1 MRTNLVG
8 IVVCLIC
15 AGSAFAESQPQAV
28 PTFHCVGLYWSP
40 EDGAQDNVC
49 RVRYRQVGAPQWREA
64 LPLWFDGRQSPALPP
79 ERWRQ
84 YRGSIVNLT
93 PGTQYEIELSLQT
106 TGRHASISVQTW
118 SEDFPIARTVPV
130 RNSVTPLIVD
140 QSGSPDGYV
149 LYAPAPGRGTPATTI
164 DVMSQHA
171 QCVEVRASYV
181 ILRGLTLK
189 NAQQDGIRLF
199 ENCHDIVIENCDIS
213 GWGRI
218 AEDGWGRDYDG
229 AIYSKDRALKRVI
242 IQRNYLHHPRSNSNN
257 WRQSRSLPGQAPSSH
272 PQGPQTVV
280 FWDSEG
286 NHVIRY
292 NTVDSDDEHYYNDC
306 FGAGSNFSVRGFP
319 NRDSDIYGNFL
330 SHCWDDAIESE
341 GANCNVRIWGNYTT
355 ESLTSIACASV
366 SLGPLYVWRNVSG
379 VMRETPDRWTGGF
392 LKTSDNMGGGR
403 IFVFHNTIL
412 QPPRPPE
419 AGPETAGASQGLGWG
434 GAIVN
439 VTSRNNILHVT
450 RNAIRNQKG
459 DSLGDYDYDLYSG
472 RSAIPAGQ
480 ELHGIKGEP
489 IYAEGSGLQ
498 DGKGQFFLSPT
509 SPGYDA
515 ALRLPNFND
524 DLLGQGPDIGT
535 HEAGTPPME
544 FGVDAYRPQ
553 GPPSS
558 ETVHE
563 KPVQRG
569 MGLGSPTQNSALE
582 GPFQPMNHRQDADAT
597 RLHGQDARAT
607 PHAPSEIAADALAAR
622 HSIKPGEVWP
632 DDRGRHIQAHG
643 GGILKQGDTF
653 YWFGEDRARDNERG
667 RRYVSCYSSKNL
679 TDWTFRNQ
687 VLKLA
692 DPENFGP
699 AWVLE
704 RPKVFYNA
712 KTKQY
717 VMYMHIDGPAPGT
730 RGGYQLARVG
740 VATCATVDG
749 DYKYLRS
756 FRPLGQESRDI
767 GQFIDDDGSA
777 YLIFE
782 DRPAQGFHI
791 ARLSDDYLTVEKD
804 VCLIR
809 APLEGGAV
817 VHFDG
822 LYYVVGSALT
832 GWRPNPNK
840 YATATSLAGPWSEF
854 QDIAPPETN
863 TYGSQSTMLV
873 KVVGT
878 KTTTVIFLGDIWKPR
893 AQWDSCYL
901 WMPLE
906 IGQGKLRL
914 PEPHEWTIDIETG
927 ETTIGR

>member
-1 MRTNLVG
+1 MRTHLIG
-8 IVVCLIC
+8 LAVCLVC
-15 AGSAFAESQPQAV
+15 AGLSFGESQPQAV

-40 EDGAQDNVC
+40 EDGTPENIC
-49 RVRYRQVGAPQWREA
+49 RVRYRATGSDSWREA
-64 LPLWFDGRQSPALPP
+64 MPLWFDGRQSQDLPADRL
-79 ERWRQ
+79 RQ

-93 PGTQYEIELSLQT
+93 PGTQYEVELSLEK
-106 TGRHASISVQTW
+106 TGRRATLSVRTW
-118 SEDFPIARTVPV
+118 SEVFPVARTVAVPD
-130 RNSVTPLIVD
+130 RNTPLVVD
-140 QSGSPDGYV
+140 QSGTPDGYV
-149 LYAPAPGRGTPATTI
+149 LYTPAPSRVTAAATI
-164 DVMSQHA
+164 DVANQHP

-189 NAQQDGIRLF
+189 NAQQHGLRLF
-199 ENCHDIVIENCDIS
+199 ANCHDIVIEGCDIS
-213 GWGRI
+213 GWGRS
-218 AEDGWGRDYDG
+218 AQDGWGVDYDS
-229 AIYSKDRALKRVI
+229 AVYSRDHTIQRVI
-242 IQRNYLHHPRSNSNN
+242 VQRNYLHHPRSNSNN
-257 WRQSRSLPGQAPSSH
+257 WRQSRRIGDQRESSH
-272 PQGPQTVV
+272 PQGPQIICL
-280 FWDSEG
+280 WDSEG
-286 NHVIRY
+286 NHVFRY
-292 NTVDSDDEHYYNDC
+292 NTVDSDDTHYYNDI
-306 FGAGSNFSVRGFP
+306 FGAGHNFSVQGFP
-319 NRDSDIYGNFL
+319 NCDSDIYGNLL

-341 GANCNVRIWGNYTT
+341 GANCNVRIWGNYVARCYVG
-355 ESLTSIACASV
+355 IACAST
-366 SLGPLYVWRNVSG
+366 SIGPLYVWRNVSG
-379 VMRETPDRWTGGF
+379 VMQVAPGQWSGGF
-392 LKTSDNMGGGR
+392 LKTSDNLGGGR

-412 QPPRPPE
+412 QPPRTPE

-434 GAIVN
+434 GAMVN

-450 RNAIRNQKG
+450 RSAIRNQKG
-459 DSLGDYDYDLYSG
+459 DALGDHDYDLYSG

-480 ELHGIKGEP
+480 EMHGIKGEP
-489 IYAEGSGLQ
+489 IYAEGSGLR
-498 DGKGQFFLSPT
+498 DGKGRFPLSPT
-509 SPGYDA
+509 SPGSDA

-524 DLLGQGPDIGT
+524 DLMGQGPDIGA

-544 FGVDAYRPQ
+544 FGVDAHRPQ
-553 GPPSS
+553 RPSS
-558 ETVHE
+558 
-563 KPVQRG
+563 
-569 MGLGSPTQNSALE
+569 
-582 GPFQPMNHRQDADAT
+582 
-597 RLHGQDARAT
+597 
-607 PHAPSEIAADALAAR
+607 SEIAANAADAG

-643 GGILKQGDTF
+643 GGILKLGDTF

-667 RRYVSCYSSKNL
+667 KRYVSCYSSKNL
-679 TDWTFRNQ
+679 ADWTFRNQ

-712 KTKQY
+712 KTKLY
-717 VMYMHIDGPAPGT
+717 VMYMHIDAPAPGG

-749 DYKYLRS
+749 DYKYLKS

-782 DRPAQGFHI
+782 DRPAKGFHI
-791 ARLSDDYLTVEKD
+791 AKLSDDYLTVEKD

-809 APLEGGAV
+809 APLEGGAI
-817 VHFDG
+817 VHFQG

-840 YATATSLAGPWSEF
+840 YATAASLEGPWSEF
-854 QDIAPPETN
+854 KDIAPPETN

-893 AQWDSCYL
+893 TQWDSRYL

-906 IGQGKLRL
+906 IGARQAPAARAARMDHRHQNRGGDD
-914 PEPHEWTIDIETG
+914 PEVTLYGVPPRVEAAG
-927 ETTIGR
+927 LGR

>member
-1 MRTNLVG
+1 MRTNLIG
-8 IVVCLIC
+8 LAACLVC
-15 AGSAFAESQPQAV
+15 AGLSFGESQPQAV

-40 EDGAQDNVC
+40 EDGAPENTC
-49 RVRYRQVGAPQWREA
+49 RVRYRQAGAQEWREA
-64 LPLWFDGRQSPALPP
+64 LPLWFDGRQSSELPT
-79 ERWRQ
+79 ERHRQ

-93 PGTQYEIELSLQT
+93 PGTRYEIELSLEK
-106 TGRHASISVQTW
+106 TGRQATISVRTW
-118 SEDFPIARTVPV
+118 SENFPIGQTALLRDGPTPV
-130 RNSVTPLIVD
+130 IVNK
-140 QSGSPDGYV
+140 SGSPDGYV
-149 LYAPAPGRGTPATTI
+149 LYTPAQGRATATI
-164 DVMSQHA
+164 DVAGQHP
-171 QCVEVRASYV
+171 QCIEVRASYV

-189 NAQQDGIRLF
+189 NAQQHGIRIF

-218 AEDGWGRDYDG
+218 ADDGWGVDYDA
-229 AIYSKDRALKRVI
+229 AIYCRDQALKRVI
-242 IQRNYLHHPRSNSNN
+242 IQRNYMHHPRSNSNN
-257 WRQSRSLPGQAPSSH
+257 WRQSRVISNPRESTH
-272 PQGPQTVV
+272 PQGPQTIV

-286 NHVIRY
+286 NHVFRY
-292 NTVDSDDEHYYNDC
+292 NTVDSDDTHYYNDI
-306 FGAGSNFSVRGFP
+306 FGAGHNFSVRGFP
-319 NRDSDIYGNFL
+319 NQDSDLYGNRL

-341 GANCNVRIWGNYTT
+341 GANCNVRIWGNYVARC
-355 ESLTSIACASV
+355 LVGIACAST

-379 VMRETPDRWTGGF
+379 VTQETPDRWTGGF
-392 LKTSDNMGGGR
+392 CKTSDNLGGGR

-412 QPPRPPE
+412 QPPRTPE
-419 AGPETAGASQGLGWG
+419 AGPETAGAQQGLGWG

-439 VTSRNNILHVT
+439 VTSRNNILHVI
-450 RNAIRNQKG
+450 RGAIRNQKS

-489 IYAEGSGLQ
+489 IYAEGNGLQ
-498 DGKGQFFLSPT
+498 DGKGQFPLSAA
-509 SPGYDA
+509 SPGYDT
-515 ALRLPNFND
+515 ALRLPSFND
-524 DLLGQGPDIGT
+524 NPTGQGPDIGA
-535 HEAGTPPME
+535 HEAGTLPME

-553 GPPSS
+553 GPSS
-558 ETVHE
+558 SAIAANATSTVH
-563 KPVQRG
+563 
-569 MGLGSPTQNSALE
+569 
-582 GPFQPMNHRQDADAT
+582 
-597 RLHGQDARAT
+597 
-607 PHAPSEIAADALAAR
+607 
-622 HSIKPGEVWP
+622 SIQPGEVWP

-643 GGILKQGDTF
+643 GGILKRDNTF

-667 RRYVSCYSSKNL
+667 KRYVSCYSSKNL
-679 TDWTFRNQ
+679 MDWTFRNQ
-687 VLKLA
+687 VVKLA

-717 VMYMHIDGPAPGT
+717 VMYMHIDAPAPGGG
-730 RGGYQLARVG
+730 GGYQLARVG

-749 DYKYLRS
+749 DYRYLKS

-791 ARLSDDYLTVEKD
+791 AKLSDDYLTVEKD

-809 APLEGGAV
+809 APLEGGAI

-840 YATATSLAGPWSEF
+840 YATAPSLEGPWSEF
-854 QDIAPPETN
+854 RDIAPPETN

-893 AQWDSCYL
+893 TQWDSRYL

-906 IGQGKLRL
+906 IGAGKLWL
-914 PEPHEWTIDIETG
+914 PEPREWTLDIETG
-927 ETTIGR
+927 EATILK